1 MSDHQRL
8 SDRILEAHRLACKEG
23 RQEIGEILLK
33 ALEAELAE
41 LGQFEGEHRR
51 SMVMLEAAFVLHR
64 ETFPDS
70 HL

>member
-8 SDRILEAHRLACKEG
+8 SDRILEAHRLACRE
-23 RQEIGEILLK
+23 RRREIAEILLK
-33 ALEAELAE
+33 ALEAELSQ
-41 LGQFEGEHRR
+41 LGKFEGEHRR
-51 SMVMLEAAFVLHR
+51 SMEMLEAAFVLHR